1 MFQAE
6 STTMVPPYW
15 GVPELAH
22 QLPVDVVV
30 TVEVVG
36 GTVTVL
42 GGAAVVLVLITEVVV
57 DVVVEI
63 DAVVEVVVDVEQDTK
78 IRDMTIK
85 EVTINQISPRFM
97 QTSLK
102 YNY

>member
-1 MFQAE
+1 
-6 STTMVPPYW
+6 MVPPYW